1 MLTIF
6 ELLEISGLDKLWLDG
21 LKPPEE
27 LSDEHHHIVLHRE
40 HKTPTQVV
48 I

>member
-21 LKPPEE
+21 LKPPEKF
-27 LSDEHHHIVLHRE
+27 SNKHHHIVLYKDQAHTLE
-40 HKTPTQVV
+40 TL
-48 I
+48 